1 MGDSNKAGSTE
12 YLTFM
17 LAGQEYGVE
26 ILSVQEIK
34 GWDRPTRIPNSPA
47 HVLGVINL
55 RGVVVPIIDLR
66 RRFSLEAAPSD
77 VSPVV
82 VVVRVNTA
90 SGLRTAGI
98 AVDAVSEVCRVS
110 PEDLRAAP
118 TAGAAEGGRID
129 AQCIKGLAI
138 ADGKMLILLTIDRL
152 VASCLTDAEAAV
164 AADAREKVA

>member
-1 MGDSNKAGSTE
+1 MIDANKPGTTE

-17 LAGQEYGVE
+17 LAGQEYGLE

-55 RGVVVPIIDLR
+55 RGVVVPVIDLR
-66 RRFSLEAAPSD
+66 RRFALEVAPSD

-82 VVVRVNTA
+82 IVVRVG
-90 SGLRTAGI
+90 SGAGMRTAGI
-98 AVDAVSEVCRVS
+98 AVDAVSEVRRVA

-118 TAGAAEGGRID
+118 AAGPNEGGRID
-129 AQCIKGLAI
+129 ASCIKGLAI
-138 ADGKMLILLTIDRL
+138 AEGSMLILLTIDRL
-152 VASCLTDAEAAV
+152 VTSCLAAEHATGVPQAELV
-164 AADAREKVA
+164 A